1 MNALEGALC
10 ARVMITPE
18 EIIKRTLDPLGAA
31 VSRDGLAKT
40 LYSRLFD
47 W

>member
-1 MNALEGALC
+1 MKEALMQ
-10 ARVMITPE
+10 RVMITPE
-18 EIIKRTLDPLGAA
+18 EIIKRALDPLNAV

-40 LYSRLFD
+40 LYCRLFD